1 MHTRDLLKLL
11 LPTHLISWTKLASE
25 KINKQIVSKV
35 SKMESAQEFLLKGI
49 AAKQNAPISYE
60 ETCNG

>member
-11 LPTHLISWTKLASE
+11 LATHLISWIKLASE